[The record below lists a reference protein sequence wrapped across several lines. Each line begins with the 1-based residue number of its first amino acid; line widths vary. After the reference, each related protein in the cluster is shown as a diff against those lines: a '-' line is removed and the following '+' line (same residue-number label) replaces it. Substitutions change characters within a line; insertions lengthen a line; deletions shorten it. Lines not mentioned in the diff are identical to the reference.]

1 MNNLVP
7 LQLTSPLF
15 SPTMATTTATER
27 CLVLPELI
35 DKIISLLERNDRI
48 SCLRINSTWRD
59 LALPHINSDAL
70 SEVIDKILS
79 YLDKNDQIKCLR
91 VNTTW
96 QKVAF
101 RHVLGDA
108 LAPLYGYK
116 ARLLNQPLAQEAL
129 VRNSAH
135 IQSLHT
141 YSSDILLNLLGNAPH
156 CTNLVS
162 LQCGLFE
169 LTEERFGL
177 LRQLVLKNP
186 SLSKVY
192 FYHVSNRVDLE
203 ELAKALQSCQRLT
216 EFSLNCHHA
225 VPGANGNE
233 FASKLDPR
241 GLASLIRGLSYPTVQ
256 LKDLALGV
264 SIGDPPQGWTLFET
278 DCESHS
284 VLFPTLERLSFAVIG
299 ECGPWAEDFYLPILR
314 ESTGLRYLCIPE
326 MPDRAVAEVTATL
339 TRMTPPLEELSFMSP
354 RFHPGFG
361 DIVKACRGTLHTVR
375 ANRFGSAPCEPILQA
390 LLPVYHDATDL
401 CLRTNL
407 QRIFITLQASP
418 TVSVLMQKIMTTL
431 PNLRVFY
438 QNWSDPVFGAQP
450 GRLEISDMVSA
461 PWVCFQLRLLIICLG
476 GRTVGDNVGETQ
488 LERRDKICQVYKQLG
503 QLTRLRHARIGCN
516 VLGGSSE
523 VELDF
528 TLENGLEAMKPC
540 LERMEVLLIDEVA
553 GCRFGQK
560 ERDWVVQHGPQL
572 GQGNNLRTRQLW

>member
-1 MNNLVP
+1 
-7 LQLTSPLF
+7 
-15 SPTMATTTATER
+15 MATTTATER

-186 SLSKVY
+186 SLSK
-192 FYHVSNRVDLE
+192 
-203 ELAKALQSCQRLT
+203 
-216 EFSLNCHHA
+216 
-225 VPGANGNE
+225 G
-233 FASKLDPR
+233 
-241 GLASLIRGLSYPTVQ
+241 
-256 LKDLALGV
+256 
-264 SIGDPPQGWTLFET
+264 
-278 DCESHS
+278 
-284 VLFPTLERLSFAVIG
+284 
-299 ECGPWAEDFYLPILR
+299 
-314 ESTGLRYLCIPE
+314 
-326 MPDRAVAEVTATL
+326 
-339 TRMTPPLEELSFMSP
+339 
-354 RFHPGFG
+354 
-361 DIVKACRGTLHTVR
+361 
-375 ANRFGSAPCEPILQA
+375 
-390 LLPVYHDATDL
+390 
-401 CLRTNL
+401 
-407 QRIFITLQASP
+407 
-418 TVSVLMQKIMTTL
+418 
-431 PNLRVFY
+431 
-438 QNWSDPVFGAQP
+438 
-450 GRLEISDMVSA
+450 
-461 PWVCFQLRLLIICLG
+461 
-476 GRTVGDNVGETQ
+476 
-488 LERRDKICQVYKQLG
+488 
-503 QLTRLRHARIGCN
+503 
-516 VLGGSSE
+516 
-523 VELDF
+523 
-528 TLENGLEAMKPC
+528 
-540 LERMEVLLIDEVA
+540 
-553 GCRFGQK
+553 
-560 ERDWVVQHGPQL
+560 
-572 GQGNNLRTRQLW
+572 